1 MKTKV
6 KVAKPKSS
14 AKKVVAKK
22 TVTKKKTVAKY
33 AKGGCSSKKYELGG
47 MTESLLDKKPKKD
60 RDPLRQ
66 GASCRSGNCAPGLRG
81 KNPRKGYAD
90 FSKRKFKRNF

>member
-66 GASCRSGNCAPGLRG
+66 GASCRSGNCAPGLG
-81 KNPRKGYAD
+81 SVKTSRKQKD
-90 FSKRKFKRNF
+90 FSRRKFN